1 MSKCLG
7 LLNISYSLLKW
18 VADDNFFYI
27 QIALQALG
35 LHSRIG
41 ISLQQRLFLYKF
53 FFYEVVM
60 KHDSHT
66 LDTGGVREVELAFI
80 DAWIWCSSTGW

>member
-1 MSKCLG
+1 MSWAAGHIIPLAEVG
-7 LLNISYSLLKW
+7 GWQTTI
-18 VADDNFFYI
+18 FFTFKLHCKRWDC
-27 QIALQALG
+27 IA
-35 LHSRIG
+35 RIG
-41 ISLQQRLFLYKF
+41 ISLQRRLFLYKF

-66 LDTGGVREVELAFI
+66 LDIGGVREVELAFI

>member
-1 MSKCLG
+1 
-7 LLNISYSLLKW
+7 
-18 VADDNFFYI
+18 
-27 QIALQALG
+27 
-35 LHSRIG
+35 
-41 ISLQQRLFLYKF
+41 LYKF

-66 LDTGGVREVELAFI
+66 LDIGGVREVELAFI